1 MMHTE
6 MGGLFSGMGYGNWML
21 GVLVLVVVIAAAAVV
36 IASRK
41 K

>member
-21 GVLVLVVVIAAAAVV
+21 GVLVLVVVIAAAVV